1 MIKKPQG
8 YDESWAFTG
17 EAQSLPAGCYVCVV
31 KGAREVTS
39 NDREQFVLL
48 YDIAEGEHKGF
59 FQSRFDADKAGGR
72 DAKWRGVHRQYMDGS
87 SLPFFKGLI
96 TSVEKSTPGFVF
108 KFGVEGNEK
117 TLIGKKFGAVMR
129 REQFQADDGSLKW
142 ATKIDQIRS
151 LEGLKDAKVPEDK
164 YLDGA
169 AKQAQACGNTP
180 YLGTPPQKDTGFMNI
195 PDGIDEELP
204 FN

>member
-31 KGAREVTS
+31 KQVQLVTTKQG
-39 NDREQFVLL
+39 REQFILL
-48 YDIAEGEHKGF
+48 FDIADGDHKGF

-87 SLPFFKGLI
+87 SVPFFKGLI
-96 TSVEKSTPGFVF
+96 TSIEKSNPGFVF
-108 KFGVEGNEK
+108 RFGVEGNEK
-117 TLIGKKFGAVMR
+117 TLAGKKFGAVMG
-129 REQFQADDGSLKW
+129 REQFQAQDGELRW
-142 ATKIDQIRS
+142 ATKIDHIRS

-164 YLDGA
+164 PYSPSA
-169 AKQAQACGNTP
+169 EKSAGNMP
-180 YLGTPPQKDTGFMNI
+180 FIGTPGPDGFMNI
-195 PDGIDEELP
+195 PDGIDDEELP

>member
-17 EAQSLPAGCYVCVV
+17 EAQSLPAGCYVCVI
-31 KGAREVTS
+31 KGAHEVTS

-48 YDIAEGEHKGF
+48 YDIAEGDHKGF
-59 FQSRFDADKAGGR
+59 FQSRFDADKAAGR
-72 DAKWRGVHRQYMDGS
+72 DAKWRGVHKQYMDGS

-117 TLIGKKFGAVMR
+117 SLIGKKFGAVMY
-129 REQFQADDGSLKW
+129 REQFQAQDGSLKW

-164 YLDGA
+164 PYSPA
-169 AKQAQACGNTP
+169 APAGTSAASAP
-180 YLGTPPQKDTGFMNI
+180 FIGTPGPDGFVNI
-195 PDGIDEELP
+195 PDGIDNEELP

>member
-31 KGAREVTS
+31 KGVHEVQ
-39 NDREQFVLL
+39 NNGRGQFVLL
-48 YDIAEGEHKGF
+48 YDIAEGDHKGF
-59 FQSRFDADKAGGR
+59 FQGRYDADKAGGK
-72 DAKWRGVHRQYMDGS
+72 DAKWRGVHKQYMDGT

-96 TSVEKSTPGFVF
+96 TSIEKSAPGFVF

-117 TLIGKKFGAVMR
+117 SLIGKKFGAVMG
-129 REQFQADDGSLKW
+129 REQFQAQDGSLKW
-142 ATKIDQIRS
+142 ATKIAQIRS
-151 LEGLKDAKVPEDK
+151 LEGLKDAEVPEDK
-164 YLDGA
+164 PYEGA
-169 AKQAQACGNTP
+169 AAPASTGGSVP
-180 YLGTPPQKDTGFMNI
+180 FIGGTPGPDGFMNI
-195 PDGIDEELP
+195 PDGINEELP

>member
-1 MIKKPQG
+1 MIRKPQG

-31 KGAREVTS
+31 KGAHEVTS

-48 YDIAEGEHKGF
+48 YDIAEGDHKGF
-59 FQSRFDADKAGGR
+59 FQSRFDADKAAGR
-72 DAKWRGVHRQYMDGS
+72 DAKWRGVHKQYMDGS

-117 TLIGKKFGAVMR
+117 SLIGKKFGAVMY
-129 REQFQADDGSLKW
+129 REQFQAQDGSLKW

-164 YLDGA
+164 PYSPA
-169 AKQAQACGNTP
+169 APRNRRRPAETRRTLEHRRRK
-180 YLGTPPQKDTGFMNI
+180 I
-195 PDGIDEELP
+195 PVL
-204 FN
+204 